1 MKLCCLFSCCLPQP
15 DEELEGKTVR
25 SEVKVKTKGKQPK
38 KDRVNPSKKKQRKEA
53 KRLKKDMADR
63 KRKEETALRE
73 LELAAP
79 EAQQA
84 EMPIHPANEAGKVEI
99 ADTSVN
105 ATPAVV
111 VEMANASSNAIPA
124 FLASSEAPL
133 LARPVSCP
141 DLGRFE
147 YLTPAD
153 RHQGERRWKLHGWFQ
168 QREAAKKRANTR
180 SSPNLTCDINT
191 PQLAMGDGKI
201 PSQELGKG
209 DREMPMSQR
218 ANASP
223 SPNTDRTELAE
234 EDRKSPS
241 PVQCTSQTGQHQ
253 SLTPAEKD
261 KLEEKANGPNT
272 DRTELAEEDRKSPSP
287 VQCTSQTGQHQSLT
301 PAEKDKLEEKAN
313 GSHSPNTDRT
323 ELAEEDRKSPSPV
336 QCTPQTGQHQS
347 LTAAEIKLEE
357 KANASHNPAL
367 ACDTRG
373 PELVVGDVRRPS
385 QDLRDRHGERP
396 VSLLRRDCQK
406 SPVQQTQET
415 RRRQDSL
422 GLYITPAERRRQQ
435 EERRE
440 RLQGW
445 AHRRETKALC
455 FTVLNAATQAA
466 NSCRDNSG
474 QRGKRSLRQ

>member
-1 MKLCCLFSCCLPQP
+1 
-15 DEELEGKTVR
+15 
-25 SEVKVKTKGKQPK
+25 
-38 KDRVNPSKKKQRKEA
+38 
-53 KRLKKDMADR
+53 MADR

-84 EMPIHPANEAGKVEI
+84 EMPIHPANEARKVEI
-99 ADTSVN
+99 ADTSLN

-111 VEMANASSNAIPA
+111 VEMANASTNAIPVILDCGKMA
-124 FLASSEAPL
+124 KASSEAPL

-147 YLTPAD
+147 NLTPAD

-168 QREAAKKRANTR
+168 EREAAKKRANAR

-223 SPNTDRTELAE
+223 SPNTDRSELAE
-234 EDRKSPS
+234 
-241 PVQCTSQTGQHQ
+241 G
-253 SLTPAEKD
+253 AW
-261 KLEEKANGPNT
+261 
-272 DRTELAEEDRKSPSP
+272 KSPSP

-336 QCTPQTGQHQS
+336 QCTSQTGQHQG
-347 LTAAEIKLEE
+347 LTPAEIKLEE

-373 PELVVGDVRRPS
+373 PELAVGDMRRPS
-385 QDLRDRHGERP
+385 QDLGDRHGERP

-406 SPVQQTQET
+406 SPVQRTQET
-415 RRRQDSL
+415 GRRQDSL
-422 GLYITPAERRRQQ
+422 GLYLTPAERRRQQ